1 MQKTSDKDAMRT
13 VRMQKSRL
21 PGITGRLAHN
31 ITRNWLIGLR
41 ESNPGILDMFRERD
55 LLPYRL
61 MLAWLGEFAG
71 KYITGAYYVYRLTLD
86 QELYVYLQGF
96 LEELLTCQAEDGY
109 LGPFS
114 KECRLTGSFSQKPD
128 EVEGTWD
135 AWGHYH
141 IMYGLSLW
149 YEETRKEQYL
159 QCVEKIA
166 DLFLRKFYNPE
177 TGGKSLLSL
186 KSPEA
191 NLSPIHAFAIL
202 YRLTDDP
209 RYLRFA
215 LEVEKDL
222 SREGAGDYIGCAMDK
237 VEFYQCP
244 QPRGES
250 LHVIM
255 GIAELYRAT
264 GKTYYLRTVEQI
276 YWSIQKTDIH
286 NTGSFS
292 TEEQAVGT
300 PFCSGNMETCC
311 TIAYD
316 ALAAE
321 VFKLTGNPEIID
333 FLELAHYNACMGS
346 LSPTGRWSTYHTPMV
361 GEKHSSVHDITFHC
375 RAGSPELNCCS
386 TNAPRGIGMLSEW
399 AVTSTSSDLCINS
412 YEDADFTT
420 EEGARIQITGNYPAQ
435 GKVQIAVAGYTGN
448 LALRIPQWSARTTV
462 TAGGATSHPK
472 AGSYLRLDCPGRLS
486 LELSLD
492 FSTRYLDGQ
501 EEFEGLV
508 SIYRGPILFGTDV
521 SLAGGHSLLAL
532 PSINRAELEEAPAVS
547 LEGRIQ
553 IPLPCGI
560 TLGDFYHL
568 GYTGSQY
575 TTWLRAEP

>member
-1 MQKTSDKDAMRT
+1 MS
-13 VRMQKSRL
+13 
-21 PGITGRLAHN
+21 
-31 ITRNWLIGLR
+31 W
-41 ESNPGILDMFRERD
+41 
-55 LLPYRL
+55 
-61 MLAWLGEFAG
+61 
-71 KYITGAYYVYRLTLD
+71 TL
-86 QELYVYLQGF
+86 E
-96 LEELLTCQAEDGY
+96 C
-109 LGPFS
+109 FS
-114 KECRLTGSFSQKPD
+114 P
-128 EVEGTWD
+128 
-135 AWGHYH
+135 
-141 IMYGLSLW
+141 
-149 YEETRKEQYL
+149 
-159 QCVEKIA
+159 
-166 DLFLRKFYNPE
+166 
-177 TGGKSLLSL
+177 
-186 KSPEA
+186 
-191 NLSPIHAFAIL
+191 
-202 YRLTDDP
+202 
-209 RYLRFA
+209 
-215 LEVEKDL
+215 
-222 SREGAGDYIGCAMDK
+222 
-237 VEFYQCP
+237 
-244 QPRGES
+244 
-250 LHVIM
+250 
-255 GIAELYRAT
+255 
-264 GKTYYLRTVEQI
+264 
-276 YWSIQKTDIH
+276 
-286 NTGSFS
+286 
-292 TEEQAVGT
+292 
-300 PFCSGNMETCC
+300 
-311 TIAYD
+311 
-316 ALAAE
+316 
-321 VFKLTGNPEIID
+321 
-333 FLELAHYNACMGS
+333 
-346 LSPTGRWSTYHTPMV
+346 
-361 GEKHSSVHDITFHC
+361 
-375 RAGSPELNCCS
+375 